1 MGGSIVRLGLY
12 LTQASILKA
21 TALWLA
27 ILVLAMLNGTLREK
41 WLVPSLGSFS
51 ALVLSGI
58 LLSACIFL
66 VALAAAPW
74 YGQLSSAQ
82 WLGVGALWLA
92 MTLAFEFGFGRYVQ
106 HKAWSE
112 LLEAYAFKGG
122 NLWPL
127 VLAVVL
133 ISPWLAA
140 KLRGLVG

>member
-1 MGGSIVRLGLY
+1 M
-12 LTQASILKA
+12 ASVTVLKA
-21 TALWLA
+21 AALWLA
-27 ILVLAMLNGTLREK
+27 ILALAMLNGTLREK
-41 WLVPSLGSFS
+41 WLLPSLGSFA
-51 ALVLSGI
+51 ALILSGI
-58 LLSACIFL
+58 LLSASIFV
-66 VALAAAPW
+66 VALLAAPW
-74 YGQLSSAQ
+74 YGRLAPAQ

-140 KLRGLVG
+140 KLRGLAG

>member
-1 MGGSIVRLGLY
+1 M
-12 LTQASILKA
+12 ASVTVLKA
-21 TALWLA
+21 AALWLA
-27 ILVLAMLNGTLREK
+27 VLALAMLNGAAREK
-41 WLVPSLGSFS
+41 LLAPSLGSSS

-58 LLSACIFL
+58 VLSACVFL
-66 VALAAAPW
+66 VALLAAPW
-74 YGQLSSAQ
+74 YGRLSSAQ
-82 WLGVGALWLA
+82 WFGVGALWLA